1 MLINSMI
8 AVIILWILLMR
19 TALQAEK
26 MSFTTKFTLEACGNR
41 VGAYG
46 NRKGQLNKLAFWQRL
61 DKGLS

>member
-19 TALQAEK
+19 TVLQAEK

-46 NRKGQLNKLAFWQRL
+46 NRKGQLNKLAF
-61 DKGLS
+61 

>member
-1 MLINSMI
+1 MI

-41 VGAYG
+41 VGG
-46 NRKGQLNKLAFWQRL
+46 LWQ
-61 DKGLS
+61 